1 VPNVN
6 AAAPE
11 VLVVGAGPTGLVLA
25 IWLTRLGVRVR
36 IVDRNAEPSPT
47 SRAVAVQARVLE
59 MYAQLGLAAPVVD
72 AGVEAD
78 ALNLWVGGRE
88 AARFPIGPSGE
99 GLTPF
104 PFVLI
109 YPQDA
114 HERLLI
120 AELARLGVHVERSTT
135 LVAMRQDEAGVH
147 ATLRTSDGREETCD
161 APYIAGCDGARSGV
175 RQALGIDFPGGTY
188 SKYFY
193 VADVQGSG
201 PTTNGEVH
209 VALDTADFLIVF
221 PMKGEGRT
229 RLIGVAP
236 ERTADQQRE
245 VRFDDV
251 SHAVLEQ
258 VGVTVSKV
266 NWFSTYHV
274 HHRVAPRF
282 RERRAFLLGD
292 AAHIHSP
299 VGGQGMNTGISD
311 AINLAWK
318 LAAVIRGQGTARL
331 LDSYEPERIAFAQ
344 RLVATTDRLFTL
356 ATAQSRLAEIVR
368 TKIFPRLAPA
378 VLRIPAARRFMF
390 RTVSQI
396 VIEYRHSPLSAGT
409 AGGVHAGD
417 RLPWVR
423 TADHDNFA
431 PLAAVA
437 WQVHVYGRASSRVAE
452 ACRTLGI
459 PLHAFPWSRAAESAG
474 LGHNALYLV
483 RPDGYVGFAGAPGD
497 IDALQQYAAAWGLHG
512 SPSSR
517 PT

>member
-1 VPNVN
+1 
-6 AAAPE
+6 

-36 IVDRNAEPSPT
+36 IVDRNPAPSTT

-59 MYAQLGLAAPVVD
+59 MYMQLGLAAPVVD
-72 AGVEAD
+72 AGVRAN
-78 ALNLWVGGRE
+78 ALNLWVASRR
-88 AARFPIGPSGE
+88 AARFPIGPAGE

-120 AELARLGVHVERSTT
+120 AELAKLGVTVERSTT
-135 LVAMRQDEAGVH
+135 LVALRQDDDGVH
-147 ATLRTSDGREETCD
+147 ATLRDPDGTDRSC
-161 APYIAGCDGARSGV
+161 AAAYCAGCDGARSAV
-175 RQALGIDFPGGTY
+175 RQTLGVEFPGGTY
-188 SKYFY
+188 SQYFY
-193 VADVQGSG
+193 VADVQSTG

-229 RLIGVAP
+229 RLIGVARDRAGA
-236 ERTADQQRE
+236 EHQD
-245 VRFDDV
+245 VRFEDV
-251 SHAVLEQ
+251 SHVVLEQ
-258 VGVTVSKV
+258 LGVSVSHV

-274 HHRVAPRF
+274 HHRVASRF
-282 RERRAFLLGD
+282 RDRRAFLLGD

-318 LAAVIRGQGTARL
+318 LAAVVRGEGDAKL

-356 ATAQSRLAEIVR
+356 ATAQGKLAAFVR
-368 TKIFPRLAPA
+368 TKIVPRLAPLL
-378 VLRIPAARRFMF
+378 LRIAAVQRFMF
-390 RTVSQI
+390 RTVSQL
-396 VIEYRHSPLSAGT
+396 VIEYRDSPLSSGIAGS
-409 AGGVHAGD
+409 VRAGD

-423 TADHDNFA
+423 SGERDNFA
-431 PLAAVA
+431 PLATVA
-437 WQVHVYGRASSRVAE
+437 WQLHVHGTASADVAATARALGVA
-452 ACRTLGI
+452 
-459 PLHAFPWSRAAESAG
+459 LHVFPWSRQAEAAG
-474 LGHNALYLV
+474 LARNALYLV
-483 RPDGYVGFAGAPGD
+483 RPDGYVGFAGAAADLP
-497 IDALQQYAAAWGLHG
+497 ALQRYAASWGLRL
-512 SPSSR
+512 SPSSLQ
-517 PT
+517 T

>member
-6 AAAPE
+6 AAAPD
-11 VLVVGAGPTGLVLA
+11 VLVVGAGPTGLALA
-25 IWLTRLGVRVR
+25 IWLTRLGIRVR

-59 MYAQLGLAAPVVD
+59 MYAQIGLADMVVEQ
-72 AGVEAD
+72 GVRAD
-78 ALNLWVGGRE
+78 ALNLWVAGRR
-88 AARFPIGPSGE
+88 AARFPIGPAGE
-99 GLTPF
+99 SLTPF

-109 YPQDA
+109 YPQDE

-120 AELARLGVHVERSTT
+120 AELARLGVEVERSTT
-135 LVAMRQDEAGVH
+135 FVAMRQDDAGVH
-147 ATLRTSDGREETCD
+147 ATLRSADGSDDMCH
-161 APYIAGCDGARSGV
+161 AAYIAGCDGARSGV
-175 RQALGIDFPGGTY
+175 RQALAIDFPGGTY
-188 SKYFY
+188 SQYFY
-193 VADVQGSG
+193 VADVQGTG
-201 PTTNGEVH
+201 PTTNGQVH
-209 VALDTADFLIVF
+209 VALDSADFLIVF
-221 PMKGEGRT
+221 PMKGVGRT

-236 ERTADQQRE
+236 DRAGAEQAE
-245 VRFDDV
+245 VRFEDV
-251 SHAVLEQ
+251 SHVVLQQ

-282 RERRAFLLGD
+282 RDRRAFLLGD

-318 LAAVIRGQGTARL
+318 LAAVIHGDCAGQL
-331 LDSYEPERIAFAQ
+331 LDSYEPERIAFAR
-344 RLVATTDRLFTL
+344 RLVATTDRLFTI
-356 ATAQSRLAEIVR
+356 ATARGRLAAIVR
-368 TKIFPRLAPA
+368 TKLFPRLAPLLLRVGA
-378 VLRIPAARRFMF
+378 VRRFMF

-396 VIEYRHSPLSAGT
+396 VIAYRDSPLSSGA

-423 TADHDNFA
+423 AAGQDNFV

-437 WQVHVYGRASSRVAE
+437 WQAHVHGSASTGVAA
-452 ACRTLGI
+452 ACDALGI
-459 PLHAFPWSRAAESAG
+459 PLHVFPWSPEAASAG
-474 LGHNALYLV
+474 LARDALYLV
-483 RPDGYVGFAGAPGD
+483 RPDGYVGFADPSAD
-497 IDALQQYAAAWGLHG
+497 IGALQRYATTWLRH
-512 SPSSR
+512 SPSAR